1 MPRSDN
7 HQVNI
12 RVNEAEYAKIQASAQ
27 MMGLSVPKYC
37 KHLIMQ
43 SKLREPK
50 CSEDEYHQIRVDL
63 LRIGNNI
70 NQMARRLNQ
79 AYNES
84 EITSEELAILNITL
98 SKLDDEVAMV
108 WQQLR

>member
-12 RVNEAEYAKIQASAQ
+12 RVNEAEYAKVQASAQ

-43 SKLREPK
+43 SKLKEPK
-50 CSEDEYHQIRVDL
+50 LSEDEYHQISAGVS
-63 LRIGNNI
+63 RIENSTKQI
-70 NQMARRLNQ
+70 ARRLRQ
-79 AYNES
+79 TGTES
-84 EITSEELAILNITL
+84 KNTSEECTILNTAL
-98 SKLDDEVAMV
+98 EKLADEAEEV
-108 WQQLR
+108 WRLLK

>member
-1 MPRSDN
+1 MVRSDN

-12 RVNEAEYAKIQASAQ
+12 RVNEAEYAKIQVSAR

-50 CSEDEYHQIRVDL
+50 FSEDEYHQIRVDL

-70 NQMARRLNQ
+70 NQIARRLNQ
-79 AYNES
+79 AYIES
-84 EITSEELAILNITL
+84 EVTSEELAMLNTTL
-98 SKLDDEVAMV
+98 GKLDDEVTMV